1 MLARPIRM
9 SSHVRP
15 VMRDDLSYSRDQS
28 ISSHLVSMTSLAAV
42 SRQPALD
49 VRGRGPVASALA
61 SVNKQYWSV
70 LGLLL
75 LLLLSGAQ
83 RLSPPASRFHR
94 LDHEDAAAKRRA
106 TGRARSKVHR
116 PYQSS

>member
-1 MLARPIRM
+1 MLARPLRM

-28 ISSHLVSMTSLAAV
+28 VSSHLVSMTSLAAV
-42 SRQPALD
+42 PRQPALD
-49 VRGRGPVASALA
+49 VRGRGPVASAPA

-70 LGLLL
+70 LGLL